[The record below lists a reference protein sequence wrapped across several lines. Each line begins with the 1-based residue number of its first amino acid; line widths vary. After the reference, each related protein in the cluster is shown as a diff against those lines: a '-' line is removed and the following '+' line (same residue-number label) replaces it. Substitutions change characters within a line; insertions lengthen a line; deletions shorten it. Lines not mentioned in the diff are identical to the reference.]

1 MKAWH
6 VGLIIALIVAYFVGV
21 KFPSVGT
28 SLLGKV
34 GM

>member
-21 KFPSVGT
+21 KFPSVVT